1 MKSYKYPNDC
11 TAVVDVTK
19 PPYSADNTGRIDC
32 TAALRRAIEDVLGAY
47 EKNFNETKEKLEV

>member
-19 PPYSADNTGRIDC
+19 PPYSADNTGRIDY